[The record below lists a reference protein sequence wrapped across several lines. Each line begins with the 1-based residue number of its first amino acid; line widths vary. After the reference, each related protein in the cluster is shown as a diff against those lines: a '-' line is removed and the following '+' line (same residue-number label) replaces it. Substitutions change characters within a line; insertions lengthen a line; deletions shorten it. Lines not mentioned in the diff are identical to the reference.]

1 VARREEVR
9 ARVTEIVREDP
20 RRFTPSIAKSERG
33 GKIFIDY
40 LRNDREATAI
50 ASYSPR
56 ARAGAPVALPIEWE
70 ELDRDAETAPRY
82 GLLDVPSLVRR
93 RERDPWADFE
103 AARRSLVS

>member
-1 VARREEVR
+1 MPVVPGPKWPSVKKFARAV
-9 ARVTEIVREDP
+9 VNEIVREDP
-20 RRFTPSIAKSERG
+20 RRFTASMAKSQRG

-70 ELDRDAETAPRY
+70 ELDRGAEIGAALR
-82 GLLDVPSLVRR
+82 S
-93 RERDPWADFE
+93 
-103 AARRSLVS
+103 ARRAVARAPT